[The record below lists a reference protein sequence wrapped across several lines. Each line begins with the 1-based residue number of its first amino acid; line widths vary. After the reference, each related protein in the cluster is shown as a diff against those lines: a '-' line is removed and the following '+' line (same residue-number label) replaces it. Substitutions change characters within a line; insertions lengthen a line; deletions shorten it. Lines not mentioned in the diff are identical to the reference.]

1 MLKKY
6 KKIII
11 ILGIIIAGLC
21 FFISIKGFL
30 WYQTM
35 TKERA
40 LLKANNQAIEE
51 IINSRRIENSE
62 EKIIDPFGEDK
73 MVQILFIGLDTRVG
87 QKNGHC
93 DAIQLISIDNN
104 TETITITAVPRGT
117 YSPLPPGTGI
127 LPSDYYVSNA
137 CGLGGLEYG
146 IQQIEKILGIKAD
159 YLVVVNFSETL
170 GIFRYLHLPT
180 TETLQWLR
188 NRHGYAIGEPQ
199 RAHNHS
205 SFIKQMMIK
214 FVPTKK
220 SKLDTPLQYILYKLI
235 KTDLSFA
242 QAQEIIDAV
251 SAMDIANHP
260 EKIIL
265 SMRPLY
271 PVQDIP
277 YDPERIDEYLD
288 QTLGPIK
295 NQLSKDDYSGAPGE
309 TVQEKLLNLIEK
321 NKNNPEFISWAW
333 QNNLWLQIEDA
344 HQRLATQY
352 DLLVCYLPLLSD
364 EKERE
369 SVIVDYILE
378 MENRDESVW
387 HKKAKDLLKLKNEA
401 NPIQSKDFPDR
412 LSYLPGRL

>member
-1 MLKKY
+1 
-6 KKIII
+6 
-11 ILGIIIAGLC
+11 
-21 FFISIKGFL
+21 
-30 WYQTM
+30 M

-170 GIFRYLHLPT
+170 GIFRILGLPT

-188 NRHGYAIGEPQ
+188 NRHGYTIGEPQ

-205 SFIKQMMIK
+205 TFIKQMMIK
-214 FVPTKK
+214 FVPIKKTK
-220 SKLDTPLQYILYKLI
+220 LETALQYIVYKII
-235 KTDLSFA
+235 KTDLSF
-242 QAQEIIDAV
+242 QESQKIIDAV
-251 SAMDIANHP
+251 SAMDVANYP
-260 EKIIL
+260 EKIQL
-265 SMRPLY
+265 TMRPLY
-271 PVQDIP
+271 PVQEIP
-277 YDPERIDEYLD
+277 YDSEHIGEYLD

-295 NQLSKDDYSGAPGE
+295 YLLAKDDYSEISGE
-309 TVQEKLLNLIEK
+309 TVQEKLLSIIEE
-321 NKNNPEFISWAW
+321 NKNNPEFLSWAYK
-333 QNNLWLQIEDA
+333 NNLWLQIEDGNK
-344 HQRLATQY
+344 RLSVQY
-352 DLLVCYLPLLSD
+352 DVLVYYLSSLPT
-364 EKERE
+364 KQERE
-369 SVIVDYILE
+369 SLIADYILE
-378 MENRDESVW
+378 MENRDEPLW
-387 HKKAKDLLKLKNEA
+387 QEKARKLLSGENG
-401 NPIQSKDFPDR
+401 F
-412 LSYLPGRL
+412 